1 MLDQERV
8 KKQQA
13 YLGEALENVLNEYH
27 EEEQKEAR
35 EMVAKFVLGYVGA
48 SWGLKVEGGSL

>member
-1 MLDQERV
+1 MLDQDKV
-8 KKQQA
+8 KKQQT

-27 EEEQKEAR
+27 EEEEKEAR

-48 SWGLKVEGGSL
+48 SFGLKVD

>member
-1 MLDQERV
+1 MLDQDKV
-8 KKQQA
+8 KKQQT

-48 SWGLKVEGGSL
+48 SFGLKVD